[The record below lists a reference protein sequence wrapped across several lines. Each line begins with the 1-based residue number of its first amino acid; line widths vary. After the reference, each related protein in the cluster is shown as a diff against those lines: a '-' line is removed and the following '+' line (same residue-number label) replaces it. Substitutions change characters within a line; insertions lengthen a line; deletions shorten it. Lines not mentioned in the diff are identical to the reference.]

1 MQTMTIP
8 LLAAEISS
16 LIMENQALHD
26 EMLANENQVT
36 ILQRKLRAIEEE
48 LAAIY
53 AETARRI
60 LDLHRPSGGDI
71 AALEAATN
79 LHPLN
84 SHHMARL
91 KTLAREFLYLTI

>member
-1 MQTMTIP
+1 METMTIP

-26 EMLANENQVT
+26 EMIANENRVT
-36 ILQRKLRAIEEE
+36 TLQRKLRSIEDE

-53 AETARRI
+53 AETAHRI
-60 LDLHRPSGGDI
+60 LDLHHPSGGDI

-84 SHHMARL
+84 AHHIARL
-91 KTLAREFLYLTI
+91 KTLAREFLYITI